1 MAVNAVTAKWLSIK
15 PYLFPFAIG
24 LVVGPLFTAY
34 MGWQVTSSSARADIH
49 AGIIKTHVA
58 YCEARARID
67 VKEPNK
73 LDWSARNDL
82 AKKWASLPG
91 TEAADSEVAR
101 GCADKLAA

>member
-1 MAVNAVTAKWLSIK
+1 MAVNAVTAKWRSIK
-15 PYLFPFAIG
+15 PYLYPFVAG
-24 LVVGPLFTAY
+24 LIVGPFVSAY

-58 YCEARARID
+58 YCEARARND

-73 LDWSARNDL
+73 LDWSARNEL

-91 TEAADSEVAR
+91 AESSDSEVAR